1 MSPEKSEELRNV
13 YPNLFSDSC
22 EGSCVRLFGF
32 ECSDGWFELL
42 RECIQK
48 IGEVCEREGLDIQ
61 ASQVKEKYGTLRFYI
76 GGSAIAKIASSIV
89 DDLVSYAEQMSSV
102 ICEVCGA
109 AKYGRIRT
117 RYANVFTRVKGGW
130 YKTLCDECAIKLEYP
145 VDEVEE

>member
-1 MSPEKSEELRNV
+1 MNNEEIAEKIRARIPAQWGKWVGCDTGWYALINDLDDKIA
-13 YPNLFSDSC
+13 YLAPNY
-22 EGSCVRLFGF
+22 E
-32 ECSDGWFELL
+32 
-42 RECIQK
+42 IH
-48 IGEVCEREGLDIQ
+48 
-61 ASQVKEKYGTLRFYI
+61 QVKEKYGTLRFYI
-76 GGSAIAKIASSIV
+76 GGSAIDKIASSIV